1 MNRLSFIKLML
12 ILAFCLSGQVK
23 SQGQLPEILKNP
35 SHPIDANLGAMKVK
49 KSSYTLQSV
58 LISPKRQLAQ
68 INGELLNVGDT
79 LGSYKL
85 VEISKNSA
93 TLRSAKGTLVL
104 KTQLPSTTTKIKL
117 R

>member
-1 MNRLSFIKLML
+1 MTI
-12 ILAFCLSGQVK
+12 
-23 SQGQLPEILKNP
+23 
-35 SHPIDANLGAMKVK
+35 K

-58 LISPKRQLAQ
+58 LISPNRQLAQ
-68 INGELLNVGDT
+68 INGQLLNIGDT

-93 TLRSAKGTLVL
+93 TLRSAKETLVL

-117 R
+117 H